1 MVQADEP
8 LPTTSTNKRD
18 WWNDPLGVNKSDA
31 TPTALRIHGFIIGV
45 FFGIIGV
52 AAIAVLSTT
61 EKRGHR
67 LIGAIPGLVVSLPL
81 WILVSE
87 G

>member
-1 MVQADEP
+1 MVQVDEH
-8 LPTTSTNKRD
+8 LSTSQTKRRD
-18 WWNDPLGVNKSDA
+18 WWNDPLGVFKSDA
-31 TPTALRIHGFIIGV
+31 TPAALRIHGFIIGV
-45 FFGIIGV
+45 FFGVIGV

-67 LIGAIPGLVVSLPL
+67 LIGAIPGLVLSLPL